1 MNMREKA
8 AWPVYDDG
16 DMVKIGDEVILPF
29 HVAEVKVRSVAFGS
43 ANPELGCYVN
53 GYWVGSDEWCER
65 VEGIDADDYQRM
77 CLRTC
82 PTDHESEIDRTLD
95 MCAMGVAGEAGEF
108 VDLLKKIRYQGH
120 KFDHEHLVKE
130 LGDVMYY
137 VAVAAYVLGV
147 NLTDVM
153 KANVEKLKKRYPDGF
168 SVDRS
173 VNREEGDV

>member
-29 HVAEVKVRSVAFGS
+29 HVAEVKVRSITFGS
-43 ANPELGCYVN
+43 ANPELGCYIN
-53 GYWVGSDEWCER
+53 GFWVGGDERCKHPAKF
-65 VEGIDADDYQRM
+65 DANAYQTM

-82 PTDHESEIDRTLD
+82 PTNHTTEADKTLD

-108 VDLLKKIRYQGH
+108 ADLLKKIRYQGH
-120 KFDHEHLVKE
+120 EFDREHLIKE

-137 VAVAAYVLGV
+137 VAVAAFTM
-147 NLTDVM
+147 NARLTDVM
-153 KANVEKLKKRYPDGF
+153 EANVEKLKKRYPDGF